1 MKTNEIVI
9 GTRGSI
15 LALVQA
21 EKVQKMLTEKYEEL
35 RKRDDFKGI
44 KGFDRDLPLNV
55 SLEVIT
61 TTGDKNLKNF
71 SEMKKAVQKELFV
84 KEIEKEMIE
93 GKVDLAVHSLK
104 DMPLRSWNWKCK
116 KGKGNTV
123 FKKGC
128 PGKTYPWKYSYETE
142 KT

>member
-35 RKRDDFKGI
+35 RKRNDFNGI
-44 KGFDRDLPLNV
+44 KGFDKNFPLKVN
-55 SLEVIT
+55 LEVIT
-61 TTGDKNLKNF
+61 TTGDKNLKDF
-71 SEMKKAVQKELFV
+71 AKMKKAIQKDLFV

-93 GKVDLAVHSLK
+93 NINDVKNVMVLK
-104 DMPLRSWNWKCK
+104 NK
-116 KGKGNTV
+116 
-123 FKKGC
+123 
-128 PGKTYPWKYSYETE
+128 E
-142 KT
+142 K

>member
-44 KGFDRDLPLNV
+44 EGFDRDLPL
-55 SLEVIT
+55 
-61 TTGDKNLKNF
+61 
-71 SEMKKAVQKELFV
+71 
-84 KEIEKEMIE
+84 
-93 GKVDLAVHSLK
+93 
-104 DMPLRSWNWKCK
+104 
-116 KGKGNTV
+116 
-123 FKKGC
+123 
-128 PGKTYPWKYSYETE
+128 
-142 KT
+142 